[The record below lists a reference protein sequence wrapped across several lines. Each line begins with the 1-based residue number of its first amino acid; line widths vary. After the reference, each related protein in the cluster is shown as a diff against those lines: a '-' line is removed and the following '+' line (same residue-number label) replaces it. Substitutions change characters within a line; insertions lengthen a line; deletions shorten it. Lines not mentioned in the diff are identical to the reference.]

1 MQVDGY
7 EHGVPSWVDNGT
19 TDLDKSVA
27 FYTELFGWDAQDQG
41 EQAGHYHIC
50 LLKGLPVAGIG
61 PLMDGSGIPRWTTYV
76 NVTDADDVAAR
87 ISKEGGTVVMGPMD
101 VMGQGNLVIAIDP
114 AGAAFG
120 AWQPGMH
127 KGALLVNEPGAYTW
141 SHLLS
146 RDLDKATPFYTAVFG
161 WGTEH
166 DTAMNSTV
174 FTVNGRGIAGGM
186 AMPDQA
192 PAAWPSYW
200 EAYFSVA
207 DFDAATKLIT
217 ERGGTINTTM
227 DMPSGGRIA
236 SAQDNV
242 GAVFGVAESVS

>member
-7 EHGVPSWVDNGT
+7 ENGVPSWVDNGT
-19 TDLDKSVA
+19 TDLDKSIA

-61 PLMDGSGIPRWTTYV
+61 PLMDGSGHPRWTTYINV
-76 NVTDADDVAAR
+76 NDADDVAAR

-114 AGAAFG
+114 AGAAIG

-127 KGALLVNEPGAYTW
+127 KGALLVNEPGTYTW

-161 WGTEH
+161 WGTEE
-166 DTAMNSTV
+166 DTAMNSTI
-174 FTVNGRGIAGGM
+174 FTVDGRGIAGGM
-186 AMPDQA
+186 AMPDEV
-192 PAAWPSYW
+192 PAGVPSYW
-200 EAYFSVA
+200 EAYFSVSN
-207 DFDAATKLIT
+207 FDAATKLIT
-217 ERGGTINTTM
+217 ERGGTINVTM
-227 DMPSGGRIA
+227 EMPSGGRIA
-236 SAQDNV
+236 SALDNV
-242 GAVFGVAESVS
+242 GAAFGVAESVS